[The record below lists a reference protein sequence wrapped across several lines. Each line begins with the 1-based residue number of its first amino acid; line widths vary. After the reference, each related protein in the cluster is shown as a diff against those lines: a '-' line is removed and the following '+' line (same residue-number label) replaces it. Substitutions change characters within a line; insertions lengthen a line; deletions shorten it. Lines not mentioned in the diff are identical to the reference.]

1 MAINLDWENLGFSY
15 RNLPFRYIARFK
27 DGKWSA
33 GELTGDNQ
41 LHISESSPALHYGQ
55 QGFEGLKAYRTRMVQ
70 SNFSVLTK
78 MLLVCKIRRVD
89 FAWQKFQLKC
99 LLMQLNKW

>member
-41 LHISESSPALHYGQ
+41 LHISESSPALH
-55 QGFEGLKAYRTRMVQ
+55 
-70 SNFSVLTK
+70 
-78 MLLVCKIRRVD
+78 
-89 FAWQKFQLKC
+89 
-99 LLMQLNKW
+99 